1 MMKKRNKIGL
11 VLSIILI
18 LMIFGAGCT
27 DTTPATEPPPP
38 APSFTP
44 ETYPVI
50 DGSTVTIP
58 LSEALA
64 GRLMGLPVEEARQY
78 VLHNKTHAAY
88 LNLIYGKADL
98 IFVTGPSEEELKLA
112 EDQGVELEIIPVV
125 HEGFVFLANEANPVE
140 GLTLEQ
146 IRGIYT
152 GKITN
157 WKEVGGSDMPI
168 TAYQR
173 PVNSGSQT
181 GFLEMVMKEEMPM
194 EPLLEQ
200 VVAEMGALIDAVAA
214 YDNEPSAIGYSYY
227 YFVMDMWGNDQIKLL
242 SVDGIFPDKETIR
255 DGSYPL
261 NTAYYAVIRK
271 DEPDNSP
278 VRKIIDWLLTEEGQL
293 LAEEA
298 GYVRAK

>member
-1 MMKKRNKIGL
+1 MDL
-11 VLSIILI
+11 
-18 LMIFGAGCT
+18 
-27 DTTPATEPPPP
+27 
-38 APSFTP
+38 
-44 ETYPVI
+44 
-50 DGSTVTIP
+50 P
-58 LSEALA
+58 LD
-64 GRLMGLPVEEARQY
+64 EARQY
-78 VLHNKTHAAY
+78 ILHNKTHPAY
-88 LNLIYGKADL
+88 VNLIYGKADL

-125 HEGFVFLANEANPVE
+125 HEGFVFLANKDNPVE

-168 TAYQR
+168 TPYQR

-181 GFLEMVMKEEMPM
+181 GFLEMVMKEEIPM
-194 EPLLEQ
+194 EPLMEQ

-242 SVDGIFPDKETIR
+242 SVDGIYPDKDTIR

-271 DEPDNSP
+271 DEPENSP
-278 VRKIIDWLLTEEGQL
+278 VREIIDWLLTEEGQL

>member
-1 MMKKRNKIGL
+1 MKRLHHKGL
-11 VLSIILI
+11 LLLLTLI
-18 LMIFGAGCT
+18 LTIIGAGCT
-27 DTTPATEPPPP
+27 DKTPATEPSSPP
-38 APSFTP
+38 PSFTP

-64 GRLMGLPVEEARQY
+64 GRLMDLPVDEARQY
-78 VLHNKTHAAY
+78 VLHNKTHPAY

-112 EDQGVELEIIPVV
+112 ADQGVELEIIPVV
-125 HEGFVFLANEANPVE
+125 HEGFVFLANKDNPVK

-146 IRGIYT
+146 IRDIYT
-152 GKITN
+152 GRTTN

-168 TAYQR
+168 TPYQR

-194 EPLLEQ
+194 EPLMEQ

-242 SVDGIFPDKETIR
+242 SVDGIYPDKDTIR

-271 DEPDNSP
+271 DEPENSP
-278 VRKIIDWLLTEEGQL
+278 VREIINWLLTEEGQL
-293 LAEEA
+293 MAEEA

>member
-1 MMKKRNKIGL
+1 MMNRLQHGGL
-11 VLSIILI
+11 LLLLILF
-18 LMIFGAGCT
+18 LMIFSTGCREK
-27 DTTPATEPPPP
+27 TPATEPSSPPP
-38 APSFTP
+38 AFTP
-44 ETYPVI
+44 ETYPAI

-64 GRLMGLPVEEARQY
+64 GRLMDLPLDEARQY
-78 VLHNKTHAAY
+78 VLHNKTHPAY
-88 LNLIYGKADL
+88 VNLIYGKADL

-112 EDQGVELEIIPVV
+112 EDQGVELEVIPVV
-125 HEGFVFLANEANPVE
+125 HEGFVFLANEDNPVE

-157 WKEVGGSDMPI
+157 WKEVGGPDMAI

-181 GFLEMVMKEEMPM
+181 GFLEMVMKEETPM
-194 EPLLEQ
+194 EPLMEQ

-214 YDNEPSAIGYSYY
+214 YDNKPSAIGYSYY
-227 YFVMDMWGNDQIKLL
+227 YFVMDMWGSDQIKLL
-242 SVDGIFPDKETIR
+242 SVDGIYPDKETIR

-271 DEPDNSP
+271 DEPENSP
-278 VRKIIDWLLTEEGQL
+278 ARKIIDWLLTEEGQR

>member
-1 MMKKRNKIGL
+1 MKLLQKK
-11 VLSIILI
+11 IILM
-18 LMIFGAGCT
+18 LMSLALVVAGAGCGEKPMPEAS
-27 DTTPATEPPPP
+27 DPPPP
-38 APSFTP
+38 AFTA
-44 ETYPVI
+44 ESYPVI

-58 LSEALA
+58 LSETLA
-64 GRLMGLPVEEARQY
+64 SRLMDLPLEEARQY
-78 VLHNKTHAAY
+78 VLHNKTHPAY
-88 LNLIYGKADL
+88 VNLIYGKADL
-98 IFVTGPSEEELKLA
+98 IFVTGPSEEELQLA
-112 EDQGVELEIIPVV
+112 EDQGVELEVIPVV
-125 HEGFVFLANEANPVE
+125 HEGFVFLSNEDNPVE
-140 GLTLEQ
+140 GLTLGQ
-146 IRGIYT
+146 IREIYT

-181 GFLEMVMKEEMPM
+181 GFLEMVMKAEKPM
-194 EPLLEQ
+194 DPPMEQ

-242 SVDGIFPDKETIR
+242 SVDGIYPDKDTIR

-261 NTAYYAVIRK
+261 NTAYYGVIRK
-271 DEPDNSP
+271 DEPENSP
-278 VRKIIDWLLTEEGQL
+278 VREIIDWLLTEEGQQ

>member
-1 MMKKRNKIGL
+1 MKRLQYKGL
-11 VLSIILI
+11 LFLLILI
-18 LMIFGAGCT
+18 LTIFGAGCT
-27 DTTPATEPPPP
+27 EKTPATDPSSPPP
-38 APSFTP
+38 AFTP

-64 GRLMGLPVEEARQY
+64 GRLMDLPLDEARQY
-78 VLHNKTHAAY
+78 ILHNKTHPAY
-88 LNLIYGKADL
+88 VNLIYGKADL

-125 HEGFVFLANEANPVE
+125 HEGFVFLANKDNPVE

-168 TAYQR
+168 TPYQR

-181 GFLEMVMKEEMPM
+181 GFLEMVMKEEIPM
-194 EPLLEQ
+194 EPLMEQ

-242 SVDGIFPDKETIR
+242 SVDGIYPDKDTIR

-271 DEPDNSP
+271 DEPENSP
-278 VRKIIDWLLTEEGQL
+278 VREIIDWLLTEEGQL